1 MKYFVLIGLAV
12 ITLLYAA
19 SFSKEDSIKHK
30 TYPENSKSA
39 YFAGGCFWGVEYH
52 FEKKT
57 GVLDAISGYM
67 GGTLENPDYYG
78 VVRGNT
84 GHLESVR
91 VIYDPT
97 KTSFEKLAKL
107 FFEIHN
113 MEQTDGQG
121 PDIGS
126 QYLSAIFYNNEEE
139 KQTSQ
144 KLIELLTKKGYKV
157 ATSLKKADT
166 FYTAEGYH
174 QNYYQRKGSSPY
186 CHVYKKIF
194 D

>member
-1 MKYFVLIGLAV
+1 MKYFILIGLAV
-12 ITLLYAA
+12 ITLLYTA
-19 SFSKEDSIKHK
+19 SFSKDDSIKHK
-30 TYPENSKSA
+30 VYPENSKSA

-52 FEKKT
+52 FEKQT

-67 GGTLENPDYYG
+67 GGTVENPDYYG

-91 VIYDPT
+91 VVYDPS

-107 FFEIHN
+107 FFEIHD
-113 MEQTDGQG
+113 MEQTNGQG

-126 QYLSAIFYNNEEE
+126 QYLSAIFYNDEKE

-166 FYTAEGYH
+166 FYSAEGYH
-174 QNYYQRKGSSPY
+174 QDYYQRKGSLPY